1 MKHYKDWA
9 SSISYTIL
17 LLYSYGL
24 QEVLEVVHLANRFNF
39 TLLKEAIGIQL
50 ADRISLK
57 NVLEL
62 LVHADFS
69 HVPELHE
76 KCLQFVDQNAEEI
89 LKSDAFLS
97 LPAHNLQCVISRDT
111 FLVPEVSIFQAVLKW
126 KEHNSSVSEEVKSE
140 VLQCIRLSE
149 VSPQEIFQVV
159 EPSGMFDESKLFQAV
174 RVQMKSVLKQMHP
187 RGKTGL

>member
-1 MKHYKDWA
+1 MQD
-9 SSISYTIL
+9 
-17 LLYSYGL
+17 
-24 QEVLEVVHLANRFNF
+24 VLEVVRLADRFNF

-62 LVHADFS
+62 LVHADFC
-69 HVPELHE
+69 HLLELHE

-89 LKSDAFLS
+89 LKSDAFPS

-126 KEHNSSVSEEVKSE
+126 KGRNSSVSAEVKSE

-149 VSPQEIFQVV
+149 VSPQELFQVV
-159 EPSGMFDESKLFQAV
+159 EPSGAFDGSKILQAI
-174 RVQMKSVLKQMHP
+174 RVQTMPDLKQMHP
-187 RGKTGL
+187 RGKRGLFSAWL